1 MRKRLDQDSSSQGS
15 SKTSSKGGV
24 VLSSSEKDFYNS
36 RVTPKERVPI
46 ELDDSTALEYRHFD
60 HLHEKHADKDAIAKE
75 YVDKKR
81 VSHIPETTYDE
92 IRLNGLPDAH
102 DIPLVYYDKGVRRVI
117 GKADIVD
124 GVVSAQVDK
133 DASGYLEFSE
143 IRDVSIGFNFR
154 GPKYQDLPYRS
165 VPSRTLFNM
174 DMPSM
179 SKSFGEPVN
188 LTDYQPPA
196 SKFPRLNRN
205 DIPL

>member
-1 MRKRLDQDSSSQGS
+1 MSENDSEPEKGKLIPLEFSDQ
-15 SKTSSKGGV
+15 
-24 VLSSSEKDFYNS
+24 
-36 RVTPKERVPI
+36 
-46 ELDDSTALEYRHFD
+46 EYRHID
-60 HLHEKHADKDAIAKE
+60 HLHEKM
-75 YVDKKR
+75 R
-81 VSHIPETTYDE
+81 YDE
-92 IRLNGLPDAH
+92 VIQIKSLPDAH
-102 DIPLVYYDKGVRRVI
+102 DIPLVYYDKGVRVTI
-117 GKADIVD
+117 GKADVVD
-124 GVVSAQVDK
+124 GVVTAQVDK

-174 DMPSM
+174 GMPSM

-196 SKFPRLNRN
+196 PKFSRLNRN